1 MTKSCCKCYNL
12 DSVGITE
19 KARESKH
26 AFFEIARNWYDHDV
40 GIQCTKLV

>member
-19 KARESKH
+19 KARESKL

-40 GIQCTKLV
+40 GIQSTKLV